1 MTESS
6 LRGRL
11 LVASPALKDDNFDR
25 TVVLVV
31 EHNEQGALGV
41 VLNRPSTTDV
51 ADVLPGWASLAVDPD
66 VVFVGGP
73 VSPGAVICLA
83 ETDPDQLGAEWN
95 PVVGRLGIPDLGP
108 DPHAPPDGLS
118 RVRLF
123 AGYAGWG
130 AGQLEGELDVG
141 GWYVVDARPED
152 PLSPEPD
159 DLWSDVLR
167 RQPGPLRRLASFPR
181 DPSSN

>member
-1 MTESS
+1 MTETL

-11 LVASPALKDDNFDR
+11 LVASPALQDGNFDR

-31 EHNEQGALGV
+31 EHNDEGALGV
-41 VLNRPSTTDV
+41 VLNRPSTTEV
-51 ADVLPGWASLAVDPD
+51 AEVLPRWAPLAADPE

-83 ETDPDQLGAEWN
+83 ETAPEHLDQSWT
-95 PVVGRLGIPDLGP
+95 PVVGHLGVPELGP
-108 DPHAPPDGLS
+108 DPQAPPDGLA

-123 AGYAGWG
+123 AGYAGWA
-130 AGQLEGELDVG
+130 AGQLEGELEVG
-141 GWYVVDARPED
+141 GWYVVDARSED
-152 PLSPEPD
+152 PLSPAPD
-159 DLWSDVLR
+159 ELWSQVLR
-167 RQPGPLRRLASFPR
+167 RQAGPLRRLAAFPV

>member
-1 MTESS
+1 VTDSS
-6 LRGRL
+6 VRGRL
-11 LVASPALKDDNFDR
+11 LVAAPALKDDNFDR

-51 ADVLPGWASLAVDPD
+51 AEVLPRWATLAADPD

-83 ETDPDQLGAEWN
+83 ETDPQHRDPDWTPIVGA
-95 PVVGRLGIPDLGP
+95 LGIPDLGP
-108 DPHAPPDGLS
+108 DPLAPPDGLS

-130 AGQLEGELDVG
+130 AGQLEGELEVG
-141 GWYVVDARPED
+141 GWYVVEARPED
-152 PLSPEPD
+152 PLSAAPGE
-159 DLWSDVLR
+159 LWSVVLR

-181 DPSSN
+181 DPASN

>member
-1 MTESS
+1 MIASS

-11 LVASPALKDDNFDR
+11 LVASPALTDGNFDR

-31 EHNEQGALGV
+31 EHTEQGALGV
-41 VLNRPSTTDV
+41 VLNRPSATGV
-51 ADVLPGWASLAVDPD
+51 ADVLPRWAPLAAEPD

-83 ETDPDQLGAEWN
+83 ETVPGRSDSDWT
-95 PVVGRLGIPDLGP
+95 PVVGQLGVPELGE
-108 DPHAPPDGLS
+108 DPQAPPEGLS

-123 AGYAGWG
+123 AGYSGWA
-130 AGQLEGELDVG
+130 AGQLEGELEAG
-141 GWYVVDARPED
+141 GWYVIDASPHD
-152 PLSPEPD
+152 PLSDQPD

-167 RQPGPLRRLASFPR
+167 RQDGPLRRLASFPR
-181 DPSSN
+181 DPSTN